1 MDTKLVQKGSDQPLT
16 KVGLDDERSKT
27 GMKEDEKRE
36 DKDSITDKVMED
48 QAKYHEVVR
57 T

>member
-1 MDTKLVQKGSDQPLT
+1 MSEKLVQKGSDQPKT

-27 GMKEDEKRE
+27 GKRGEDRE
-36 DKDSITDKVMED
+36 DRGSITDKVMEE
-48 QAKYHEVVR
+48 QGKQHEVVR

>member
-1 MDTKLVQKGSDQPLT
+1 MENTIQKGSDQPRT

-27 GMKEDEKRE
+27 GNKNEKRE
-36 DKDSITDKVMED
+36 DKGSITDKVMEE
-48 QAKYHEVVR
+48 QGKQHEVVR